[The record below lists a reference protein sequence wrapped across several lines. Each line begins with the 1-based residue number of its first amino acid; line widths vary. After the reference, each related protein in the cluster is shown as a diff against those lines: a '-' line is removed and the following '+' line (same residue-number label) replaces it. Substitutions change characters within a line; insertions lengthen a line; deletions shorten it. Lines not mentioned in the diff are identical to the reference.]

1 MSMAY
6 DKRQGDF
13 TYRIAGENVTITG
26 YDGRADE
33 LKIPAFIAEKAVNKI
48 GKKAFLSRKSLLKVI
63 LPETIEIMEEW
74 AFAYCSS
81 LQSVLLPK
89 KKMEFGKGVF
99 FHCDSL
105 QEIRAV
111 KNEENAVE
119 SGGNIWAI
127 QEADV
132 ENTQKHLHP
141 WKLLGVVPVLMD
153 AEYLLTPW
161 EAEEAHWI
169 EKWDARMLNILN
181 SEDGEG
187 YSKVVLCG
195 EEDLSASFEEFVEK
209 KRQMKAQLAFIRLM
223 NPYCLKEEIEQ
234 QLLDYVRT
242 HTKNCESEAAWEVVK
257 QHGDEKAYFEI
268 FTETRCLSDE
278 NFDAVLEDLGQ
289 YHAEMKAYFMRY
301 KEEKMKKEDF
311 FDSLSLDF

>member
-242 HTKNCESEAAWEVVK
+242 HTKNWV
-257 QHGDEKAYFEI
+257 
-268 FTETRCLSDE
+268 CLRIST
-278 NFDAVLEDLGQ
+278 LL
-289 YHAEMKAYFMRY
+289 
-301 KEEKMKKEDF
+301 
-311 FDSLSLDF
+311 

>member
-1 MSMAY
+1 MPY

-13 TYRIAGENVTITG
+13 TYRIIGENIIITS

-33 LKIPAFIAEKAVNKI
+33 PEIPAFIEDKPVRII
-48 GKKAFLSRKSLLKVI
+48 GKKAFLSRKSLLKVS
-63 LPETIEIMEEW
+63 LPETIETLEEW
-74 AFAYCSS
+74 AFAYCSN
-81 LQSVLLPK
+81 LQSVVLPK

-99 FHCDSL
+99 FHCNSL

-111 KNEENAVE
+111 SGEEYAWYCSGKVSE
-119 SGGNIWAI
+119 SQKETIEKT
-127 QEADV
+127 Q
-132 ENTQKHLHP
+132 NTPHP

-161 EAEEAHWI
+161 EAEECHWI
-169 EKWDARMLNILN
+169 EKWDARTLNILN

-195 EEDLSASFEEFVEK
+195 EEDLSASYEEFVEK

-223 NPYCLKEEIEQ
+223 NSYCLNTEMER
-234 QLLDYVRT
+234 QLLSYVRE
-242 HTKNCESEAAWEVVK
+242 HTKGCESEAAWEVIK
-257 QHGDEKAYFEI
+257 QHGDEKDYFEI
-268 FTETRCLSDE
+268 FTQTGCLSED

-289 YHAEMKAYFMRY
+289 YHAEMKAYFIRY
-301 KEEKMKKEDF
+301 KENYMKKEDF
-311 FDSLSLDF
+311 FDTLSLDF